1 MEPQPQNFEAQPQN
15 LEAQPQNIETQQGTS
30 KLSLRIHLLPFPAE
44 ERGAPK
50 APQGS
55 AKRCPTPKAARSAA
69 PSDRPKIAER
79 RRRDRRAGSTSDELQ
94 NLETQTNRNTN
105 AILHG

>member
-1 MEPQPQNFEAQPQN
+1 MESQPQNFEAQPQN

-30 KLSLRIHLLPFPAE
+30 KPSLRIHLLPFPAE

-55 AKRCPTPKAARSAA
+55 AKRC
-69 PSDRPKIAER
+69 R
-79 RRRDRRAGSTSDELQ
+79 RRRCEALPDAEADAEAQPQ
-94 NLETQTNRNTN
+94 NLEP
-105 AILHG
+105 